1 MIDEQWRILLYPL
14 GFLSALAFGARFL
27 VQWAQSEWQ
36 GRSIVTPL
44 FWQISLLGNL
54 LLVVHSIF
62 QLQVHICLIQ
72 GCNTVIAWRNLNLL
86 QQKRPPVSFFAVISV
101 MIASTLLILT
111 IFALHG
117 DISWFRIPIAPWQ
130 SSPAAQVSLS
140 WHLIGFFGT
149 ALFSLRFWVQW
160 WEAERAHKSQLTTTF
175 WWLSI
180 IGALIALA
188 YALRIQDSV
197 NLIGPL
203 LGLVPYIRNLMLIK
217 KAPQRL

>member
-14 GFLSALAFGARFL
+14 GFLSALAFGSRFL

-36 GRSIVTPL
+36 GRSVVTPL

-54 LLVVHSIF
+54 LLVAHSVL
-62 QLQVHICLIQ
+62 QLQIHICLIQ
-72 GCNTVIAWRNLNLL
+72 GWNAVIAWRNLNLL
-86 QQKRPPVSFFAVISV
+86 QNKRPPASFATVVGI
-101 MIASTLLILT
+101 MAGSTFLILL

-117 DISWFRIPIAPWQ
+117 NISWFRIPIAPWQ
-130 SSPAAQVSLS
+130 SSPVEQVSFL
-140 WHLIGFFGT
+140 WHLVGFFGT

-188 YALRIQDSV
+188 YAVRIQDSV

-203 LGLVPYIRNLMLIK
+203 LGLVPYVRNLMLIK